1 LWDIE
6 NFTLIP
12 LKQLIQALRLK
23 KCLVGHVCPKEFWLA
38 PSPSGHTQLRE
49 CLCKSFEARFSPFL
63 KGLLELDR
71 FQVKET
77 ARWCQLLEDLNPKKA
92 SVFKSYFNFSKGSST
107 ESVSFFLAFL
117 LRLKE
122 FRLWAN
128 SQSKQKQAL
137 LLSQEMEN
145 GLASFNDAWGSSYYS
160 MQIQMIRQMLPTLA
174 WMGVMGPRVWS
185 WPDLLTQVQ
194 THPKGLRSIP
204 LVDSDSFVLL
214 DFKGESLPFLGI
226 DNQKLQLIE
235 YLLGMIYSSNSKLIV
250 NSKQV
255 LFASS
260 SQAPVAG
267 TAFKRWVRPENSS
280 FSMEQCI
287 GEGNFL
293 KLMEVL
299 FRF

>member
-1 LWDIE
+1 
-6 NFTLIP
+6 
-12 LKQLIQALRLK
+12 
-23 KCLVGHVCPKEFWLA
+23 
-38 PSPSGHTQLRE
+38 
-49 CLCKSFEARFSPFL
+49 
-63 KGLLELDR
+63 
-71 FQVKET
+71 
-77 ARWCQLLEDLNPKKA
+77 
-92 SVFKSYFNFSKGSST
+92 
-107 ESVSFFLAFL
+107 
-117 LRLKE
+117 
-122 FRLWAN
+122 
-128 SQSKQKQAL
+128 
-137 LLSQEMEN
+137 
-145 GLASFNDAWGSSYYS
+145 

-174 WMGVMGPRVWS
+174 WMGVMGPKVWS